1 MFSYRVSG
9 LAVASEVDLPGLIP
23 GDPDRAPEVTI
34 RNAPVP
40 CALDDAEMV
49 GPTWQRAGDRF
60 LLRVPDIARF
70 LLEDGRSIA
79 FEAENGADPQ
89 DVAVFLSGTVFGVL
103 LHQRNQIVLHA
114 SAVLVGGRAVLF
126 CGASGA
132 GKSTLAAALGEHG
145 YPLIADDQCAIEIGD
160 DSIPMIQADGRQL
173 RLWEKSISELGLAGR
188 RGDAMR
194 NRLLKFYVQPATA
207 SDRPVPIGAV
217 YALTEIRDPEE
228 PGIEQPNIVDA
239 TKLLAANAYRPML
252 IHRFAQRDV
261 YFRGGTTIAA
271 TSGIF
276 RLKRRLGFDG
286 LPATIA
292 MLRGHWA
299 QIGLAEAAS

>member
-40 CALDDAEMV
+40 FALDDPEMV

-60 LLRVPDIARF
+60 LLRIPDIARF

-89 DVAVFLSGTVFGVL
+89 DVAVFLSGSVFGVL

-114 SAVLVGGRAVLF
+114 SAVLVGGKAVLF

-132 GKSTLAAALGEHG
+132 GKSTLAAALGEQG

-160 DSIPMIQADGRQL
+160 DGIPMIQADGRQL
-173 RLWEKSISELGLAGR
+173 RLWEKSISELGLAER

-194 NRLLKFYVQPATA
+194 NRLLKFYVDPAAA
-207 SDRPVPIGAV
+207 SEKPVPIGAV
-217 YALTEIRDPEE
+217 YALTEIRHPEE
-228 PGIEQPNIVDA
+228 PGIERPNIVDA
-239 TKLLAANAYRPML
+239 TKLLTANAYRPIL

-276 RLKRRLGFDG
+276 RLKRRLGFYA

-292 MLRGHWA
+292 MLRGHWT

>member
-1 MFSYRVSG
+1 VFSYRVSG

-40 CALDDAEMV
+40 VALDDAEMV
-49 GPTWQRAGDRF
+49 GPTWQRAGRRF

-89 DVAVFLSGTVFGVL
+89 DVAVFLSGSVFGVL

-114 SAVLVGGRAVLF
+114 SAVLVGGKAVLF

-132 GKSTLAAALGEHG
+132 GKSTLAAALGESG
-145 YPLIADDQCAIEIGD
+145 YPLIADDQCAIEIGAD
-160 DSIPMIQADGRQL
+160 DIPMIQADGRQL
-173 RLWEKSISELGLAGR
+173 RLWEKSISELGLAER
-188 RGDAMR
+188 RGGAMR
-194 NRLLKFYVQPATA
+194 NRLLKFYVDPAT
-207 SDRPVPIGAV
+207 SSEKPVPIGAV
-217 YALTEIRDPEE
+217 YALTEIRHPEE
-228 PGIEQPNIVDA
+228 PEIERPNIVDA
-239 TKLLAANAYRPML
+239 TRLLTANAYRPML

-261 YFRGGTTIAA
+261 YFRGGATIAT

-292 MLRGHWA
+292 MLRDHWE
-299 QIGLAEAAS
+299 QIGLAEGAP